1 MERFA
6 AFWMSLQ
13 VWPSRRGILFGIAA
27 LLATVVLMPVR
38 PLVELWIDTIVAMVI
53 GFLVAHAVDYNDP
66 TNTKA
71 PDLLE

>member
-27 LLATVVLMPVR
+27 FLATVVLMPAR
-38 PLVELWIDTIVAMVI
+38 PPVELWIDTIVAVVI
-53 GFLVAHAVDYNDP
+53 GFLVAHAVD
-66 TNTKA
+66 
-71 PDLLE
+71 